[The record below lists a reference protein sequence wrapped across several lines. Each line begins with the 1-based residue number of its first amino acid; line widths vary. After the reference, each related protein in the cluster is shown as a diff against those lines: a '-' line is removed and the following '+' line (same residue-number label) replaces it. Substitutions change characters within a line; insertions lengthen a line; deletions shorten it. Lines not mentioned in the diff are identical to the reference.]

1 MDSCFKIK
9 LIKET
14 YFKVKITFS
23 AHRQINNKMKV
34 NNFMKYIKF
43 NITIKY
49 MKFAQVL
56 IY

>member
-49 MKFAQVL
+49 MKFA
-56 IY
+56 